1 MITVEEYREALED
14 YFDGFTFKEVES
26 SNIQFISYKEKTKML
41 LIAFK
46 GGKIYA
52 YPHIE
57 PQKYQELTQADSIGK
72 WVNANLVK
80 PQLDFKKYEI
90 TK

>member
-1 MITVEEYREALED
+1 MITTEEYKEALED
-14 YFDGFTFKEVES
+14 YFEDFTFKEVES
-26 SNIQFISYKEKTKML
+26 SNIKFISYNAKTKIL
-41 LIAFK
+41 LVAFK

-57 PQKYQELTQADSIGK
+57 PQKYQELLQADSVG
-72 WVNANLVK
+72 NSNLVK
-80 PQLDFKKYEI
+80 PQLEFKKYEI